1 MGRSPNVVGM
11 GLHTD
16 IPSRRQIERLLQ
28 ARGDDLVS
36 IYLPTTPITPEADA
50 ARIAF
55 KNLAAEAVAELDA
68 GAADRKEIEGA
79 LEDLHDDRDFWAEQ
93 AHSLAVFADP
103 RGLRAF
109 RLPNRL
115 TEAVQVADR
124 YYVKPL
130 LRTVTFPQTAFV
142 LALAE
147 GSVRLLEVTPDL
159 PTFEV
164 RVPDLPS
171 DAADAVGKASITDRS
186 PARRLQG
193 TEGRK
198 TLVRSYARA
207 VDRALRGVLGGQDV
221 PLILA
226 ASEPIDAIFR
236 SVNSYPH
243 LADRSL
249 PGSPE
254 DATDAELGEAAREV
268 LDGLY
273 ADQLRE
279 LTDRFEERSAAGRTA
294 VEINDLGRA
303 ATFGAVETLFVD
315 IDAKLAGT
323 IDEESGAVSLDD
335 AERAGDYGVA
345 DELCRRVILAGGTVL
360 AVRAAEVPGGGPAAA
375 ILRYPV

>member
-1 MGRSPNVVGM
+1 MVI

-16 IPSRRQIERLLQ
+16 IPSRHQIVRLLQ
-28 ARGDDLVS
+28 ARGEHLVS
-36 IYLPTTPITPEADA
+36 IYLPTTPITPEADT

-55 KNLAAEAVAELDA
+55 KNLAAEAAAGLQGA
-68 GAADRKEIEGA
+68 GAAEREAVELA

-103 RGLRAF
+103 HGLRSF

-115 TEAVQVADR
+115 IESVQVADR
-124 YYVKPL
+124 FYVKPL
-130 LRTVTFPQTAFV
+130 LRAVTFPQTAFV

-164 RVPDLPS
+164 RVAGLPA

-207 VDRALRGVLGGQDV
+207 VDRAVRAVLAGRDV

-243 LADRSL
+243 LAQRTL
-249 PGSPE
+249 AGSPE
-254 DATDAELGEAAREV
+254 AATDAELGEAARAV
-268 LDGLY
+268 LDDLY
-273 ADQLRE
+273 AEQLRD
-279 LTDRFEERSAAGRTA
+279 LGDQFEERSAAGRTA

-315 IDAKLAGT
+315 IDAQVAGT
-323 IDEESGAVSLDD
+323 IDEESGAVLLDEVEQD
-335 AERAGDYGVA
+335 GGYGVV

-360 AVRAAEVPGGGPAAA
+360 ALRAADVPGGGPAAA
-375 ILRYPV
+375 ILRYPA